1 MNTGFKDKNGKEI
14 LKGDLLDHNGVQK
27 RVIWNDVK
35 NVFQCKFDKGG
46 GFIDP
51 IEYFIERD
59 CIIVQE

>member
-14 LKGDLLDHNGVQK
+14 LKGNLLEYRGVQK

-35 NVFQCKFDKGG
+35 KVWQCKFDKGG

-51 IEYFIERD
+51 IEYFVERD